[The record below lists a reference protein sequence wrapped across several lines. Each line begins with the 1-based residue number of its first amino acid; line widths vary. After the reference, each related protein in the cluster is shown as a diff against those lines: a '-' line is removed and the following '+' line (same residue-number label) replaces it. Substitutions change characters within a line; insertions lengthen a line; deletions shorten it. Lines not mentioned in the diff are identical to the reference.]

1 MGAAAG
7 DVGQRKGTLTVPRG
21 APARAVSRGGPACR
35 VHPDPRS
42 VPRDP
47 RGPGA
52 VGLGRAQRTAI
63 LSLAALTASADADR
77 PLAAALR
84 PPPTGAGG
92 RGQAAAMPPTLR
104 ETHADQSVGFR
115 GAGRRAPPRE
125 IPGVTPHPPCRPR
138 DTGVVSW
145 RPRAPI

>member
-7 DVGQRKGTLTVPRG
+7 DAGQRKGTLTVPRG

-52 VGLGRAQRTAI
+52 VGLGRAQRTVI
-63 LSLAALTASADADR
+63 LLLAALTASADAVCLTGR
-77 PLAAALR
+77 WPLR
-84 PPPTGAGG
+84 
-92 RGQAAAMPPTLR
+92 
-104 ETHADQSVGFR
+104 
-115 GAGRRAPPRE
+115 
-125 IPGVTPHPPCRPR
+125 
-138 DTGVVSW
+138 
-145 RPRAPI
+145 